1 MKKINKRIQE
11 RFNREKE
18 IIELYFKQMTIQ
30 QRTSYMFFVCLI
42 QSVYFYLYNRS
53 FLIENIHSYFI
64 NHYMKNY
71 NGEISLYWEDMAK
84 SLLKDKAN
92 IDLDMIKDGLL
103 DRMSKLYNQDF
114 KTLEQ
119 YIEYQ
124 LNKKID
130 DGTFNK
136 ICEFIG

>member
-1 MKKINKRIQE
+1 MLVGATGFLGAHI
-11 RFNREKE
+11 
-18 IIELYFKQMTIQ
+18 LYD
-30 QRTSYMFFVCLI
+30 
-42 QSVYFYLYNRS
+42 
-53 FLIENIHSYFI
+53 
-64 NHYMKNY
+64 YMKNY

-92 IDLDMIKDGLL
+92 IELDMIKDGLL

-130 DGTFNK
+130 DG
-136 ICEFIG
+136 I